1 MPLNCLARDSAT
13 KRIGVEHAIGR
24 VLSIDLAA
32 LSVVVPRCLEMA
44 GPLSR
49 GSRTC
54 TLSAVATALTVRLSE
69 LPESLLKLS
78 LEEVL
83 LLMAVIGLVVVLAW
97 GTTLLGALTTFN
109 DWVGKKYEEQR
120 EKNQRADDDNE

>member
-1 MPLNCLARDSAT
+1 M
-13 KRIGVEHAIGR
+13 KF
-24 VLSIDLAA
+24 
-32 LSVVVPRCLEMA
+32 
-44 GPLSR
+44 
-49 GSRTC
+49 
-54 TLSAVATALTVRLSE
+54 
-69 LPESLLKLS
+69 S

-83 LLMAVIGLVVVLAW
+83 LLLAVFGFVVVLTW